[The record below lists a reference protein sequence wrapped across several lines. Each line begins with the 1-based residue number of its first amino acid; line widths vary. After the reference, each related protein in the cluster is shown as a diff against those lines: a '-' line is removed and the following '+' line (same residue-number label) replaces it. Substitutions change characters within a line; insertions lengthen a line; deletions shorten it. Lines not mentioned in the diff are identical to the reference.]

1 VSIALGLIMMGLVV
15 NQLEIWA
22 RVRFSSVL
30 LLPLGY
36 FLLTRNS
43 GFSLRWAGLTAT
55 RFRILF
61 LGAIACNAAFGY
73 YMARMFFAP

>member
-1 VSIALGLIMMGLVV
+1 
-15 NQLEIWA
+15 
-22 RVRFSSVL
+22 VRFSSVL
-30 LLPLGY
+30 LLSLGY

-43 GFSLRWAGLTAT
+43 DCDPISDPV
-55 RFRILF
+55 